1 MVLEN
6 LTSSQDHISFWKQCQ
21 ACMIKYRSFQV
32 IGQKKNFPLIINK
45 SPSSS
50 HTHDN
55 QKFTAALHQAAVR
68 FDRGKKLKDLSLS
81 SVKTP
86 TYLSLSLLGK
96 NTSLQPLLQKCEY
109 DHCAK

>member
-1 MVLEN
+1 
-6 LTSSQDHISFWKQCQ
+6 
-21 ACMIKYRSFQV
+21 MIKYRSFQV

-81 SVKTP
+81 TVKTP
-86 TYLSLSLLGK
+86 TSPSLYWVKIQVCSPCYKSVNMIIVLSK
-96 NTSLQPLLQKCEY
+96 HFVNF
-109 DHCAK
+109 